1 MNRIPNIATK
11 MMHTNEL
18 REASFLCLPKDA
30 IERNTVMDI
39 DAMDDSMMEEG
50 IRQGDR
56 LRVKITHRAKD
67 GDIVWAWMEQ
77 KSFIRVFFT
86 DEQGETWLLPRNDAY
101 EAVRITPERDMQI
114 IGRVI
119 GNIRESMRASYA
131 DCQKVV
137 RKCLASQAEC
147 HEIPHYK
154 VAEVIRQMAVKI
166 SNTRQ
171 WYAVFRPMVD
181 KGVYDKNDYD
191 AFVWQVHEAVPMHT
205 HLPTATELRR
215 MAVDSFAKPVSLWM
229 PHKAPVSGKRFDD
242 YLHLATL
249 THQCLG
255 ILKG

>member
-1 MNRIPNIATK
+1 
-11 MMHTNEL
+11 
-18 REASFLCLPKDA
+18 
-30 IERNTVMDI
+30 
-39 DAMDDSMMEEG
+39 
-50 IRQGDR
+50 
-56 LRVKITHRAKD
+56 
-67 GDIVWAWMEQ
+67 
-77 KSFIRVFFT
+77 
-86 DEQGETWLLPRNDAY
+86 
-101 EAVRITPERDMQI
+101 MQI

-119 GNIRESMRASYA
+119 GNIRESMRTSYA

-181 KGVYDKNDYD
+181 KGVYDKSDYD

-229 PHKAPVSGKRFDD
+229 PHKAPYRASASKTICIWLCSPTNAWTSGKGDKRLRKTFKNFAKL
-242 YLHLATL
+242 YE
-249 THQCLG
+249 
-255 ILKG
+255 KGRNPENFTINFPKLYAGGDSFLSGFFSP